1 MNRIYALA
9 WFFAKDL
16 FRSLAGIVPP
26 AIALTFGIIA
36 FEYGMD
42 QAQFFTVAGIGVA
55 AICLLTTLLLAARA
69 NRASTYLLVT
79 RLHRRSELLV
89 SLILTSLGITSAL
102 AILIASGNLVTGR
115 LTLDF
120 PSALWILPT
129 WMPLWLL
136 AGALALPLS
145 ALASRG
151 GSHMLSYVLLAFLLV
166 VNDQKAVLTSHGLD
180 WLAQGVTLLLWPVSR
195 LLAQASSGI
204 HDRLYWL
211 AGALTLAYAGLLLAV
226 AISLFED
233 KDLLWSQ

>member
-26 AIALTFGIIA
+26 AIALTFGLIA

-42 QAQFFTVAGIGVA
+42 QAQFITVAGIGVG
-55 AICLLTTLLLAARA
+55 AICLLTTLLLASRA
-69 NRASTYLLVT
+69 NRASSYLLVT

-89 SLILTSLGITSAL
+89 ALILTSLGITTAL
-102 AILIASGNLVTGR
+102 AILITSGNLLTGR
-115 LTLDF
+115 LTLNF

-145 ALASRG
+145 ALANRG
-151 GSHMLSYVLLAFLLV
+151 GSHMLSYVLLAVLLIA
-166 VNDQKAVLTSHGLD
+166 NDQRAVLTSHGLD
-180 WLAQGVTLLLWPVSR
+180 WLARGVTLLLWPVSR

-204 HDRLYWL
+204 HDRSYWL
-211 AGALTLAYAGLLLAV
+211 AGALTLVYAGLLLAV
-226 AISLFED
+226 AISLFKD
-233 KDLLWSQ
+233 KDLLWSE

>member
-1 MNRIYALA
+1 MNRICALA
-9 WFFAKDL
+9 WFFATDL

-42 QAQFFTVAGIGVA
+42 QAQFITVAGVGVG
-55 AICLLTTLLLAARA
+55 AICLLTTLILSSRA
-69 NRASTYLLVT
+69 NRASSYLLVT

-89 SLILTSLGITSAL
+89 SLILTSLGITTAL
-102 AILIASGNLVTGR
+102 AILIASGNLLAGR

-120 PSALWILPT
+120 PSVLWILPT

-145 ALASRG
+145 SLVSRG
-151 GSHMLSYVLLAFLLV
+151 GSHMLSYVLLAVLLI
-166 VNDQKAVLTSHGLD
+166 VNDQKAVLASQGLD
-180 WLAQGVTLLLWPVSR
+180 WLGRGATVLLWPVSR

-204 HDRLYWL
+204 HDRSYWL
-211 AGALTLAYAGLLLAV
+211 AGALTLTYAGLLLAM
-226 AISLFED
+226 AIPLFKN
-233 KDLLWSQ
+233 KDLLWSE